1 MSSLIDSWINDLR
14 INIMNHAIIKNPS
27 IMGFTGSQS
36 PWVVPIY
43 VMINWQPWN
52 WQHDSANFDHF
63 SVTSCKKE
71 ACEDMSFLDD

>member
-14 INIMNHAIIKNPS
+14 INIMNHAIIKNPL

-71 ACEDMSFLDD
+71 AWDMSFLDD